1 MSEKE
6 VRWIYRLWCA
16 KHRRVEEHTSR
27 IRANMM
33 YPLNRGCDGREYTWT
48 KIINKEAGFK

>member
-27 IRANMM
+27 ILADVMR
-33 YPLNRGCDGREYTWT
+33 PLGRGCDGMEYNWAKTAE
-48 KIINKEAGFK
+48 KEAK